1 MQTYDDTY
9 QNFFSYH
16 LWHVTILSVIRN
28 NMQFLKY
35 ELKYGQ
41 FEKIF
46 LDGGI
51 YCPAY
56 TECTKEAQWAQIIS

>member
-1 MQTYDDTY
+1 
-9 QNFFSYH
+9 
-16 LWHVTILSVIRN
+16 
-28 NMQFLKY
+28 MQFLKY

-56 TECTKEAQWAQIIS
+56 TECTKEAQ